1 MVFIARIKALMNKA
15 NETSISMLRL
25 LRLVRL
31 LTFVKGIPQL
41 RVIVSGLAQGLKSV
55 SYIVVLL
62 ILIIYISA
70 IVTAL
75 FLGKNDPAR
84 FGSVATSMLS
94 LFQVSTLASWT
105 SIAYTSWY
113 GCVNYLGHPYSS
125 ENPSMIQTNY
135 GQFEGYR
142 CDEDKENP
150 YFVILYFHLYIVL
163 TSWVVMSLFIGVITM

>member
-1 MVFIARIKALMNKA
+1 MNQA

-113 GCVNYLGHPYSS
+113 GCVNGW
-125 ENPSMIQTNY
+125 
-135 GQFEGYR
+135 R
-142 CDEDKENP
+142 DKKKDGERLQP
-150 YFVILYFHLYIVL
+150 LPAFDGAKGRA
-163 TSWVVMSLFIGVITM
+163 TC